1 MDKDVKKDTVKI
13 NKDDQRSLREQNK
26 QDVPKLVVVD
36 DRTDFESGDDFL
48 KVTNEYDRQFNTY
61 RPEYPWED
69 SFALNRGIPEE
80 TKKDEINTTE
90 EKKYKV
96 REQRIIR
103 RRTAKLKNIK
113 SSLGIPVARDYS
125 NIPIGVSRANA
136 FIYSSGVVGG
146 TNRIGTNIGYAG
158 MASAGF
164 QPNLNN
170 KYSEKQINY
179 VKNNWTNSVNAC
191 GKFGLDPIIELAQGA
206 KESGWGTSKM
216 AREGNAFFGIK
227 ATKSTNE
234 YWSGERIGGAA
245 GSFRAYSSPQNSF
258 YDHARLISQSSRY
271 IDAYNGAKRNYK
283 EYANKIAN
291 SAYIVDSDNR
301 PKYEKDVANIYETI
315 YTIAI
320 QLKLFDPST
329 AQKIATTQIVK
340 SSPNTGT
347 GRIVSPT
354 GPSAADIPEV
364 GEKYPPLYKNP
375 IVPNG
380 RPSSTRQQIV
390 KLTNNY
396 SGYPYIVGLRGY
408 FKELGRPNK
417 NDRGLYDDAIFF
429 VTANEM
435 FAFNANTDPGWYGY
449 NSDPDT
455 RAGVATLKEGTWE
468 YVIGMHRGSTVHEAL
483 IQHGNFTVY
492 RDGNKTS
499 GKKIEDTGRFGINL
513 HRGGSKSTSSAG
525 CQTIPP
531 SQWNEFFYQTV
542 KKYVKKGQI
551 IKYFLIRV

>member
-1 MDKDVKKDTVKI
+1 MDKDVKKDTVKM
-13 NKDDQRSLREQNK
+13 NKDDQQSLREQNTK
-26 QDVPKLVVVD
+26 NIPKVLVVD
-36 DRTDFESGDDFL
+36 DRNDFGSGDDFF
-48 KVTNEYDRQFNTY
+48 KVTNEYDRQFNMY

-69 SFALNRGIPEE
+69 FMKVNSGIPDDP
-80 TKKDEINTTE
+80 KKDELNANKE
-90 EKKYKV
+90 EKYKV
-96 REQRIIR
+96 NKERIIR
-103 RRTAKLKNIK
+103 RRKAKLKNIK

-125 NIPIGVSRANA
+125 NIPIGVSRVNA
-136 FIYSSGVVGG
+136 FIYSTGVNGG
-146 TNRIGTNIGYAG
+146 TGRIGTNIGYAG

-164 QPNLNN
+164 QPNLGN
-170 KYSEKQINY
+170 KYSQKQIDY

-258 YDHARLISQSSRY
+258 YDHARLISESSRY

-320 QLKLFDPST
+320 QLKLFDPAT
-329 AQKIATTQIVK
+329 AQKIATTDAAK
-340 SSPNTGT
+340 ASPNTGT
-347 GRIVSPT
+347 GRVVSPT
-354 GPSAADIPEV
+354 GPSAGDIPEL
-364 GEKYPPLYKNP
+364 GEKYPSVYKSP

-380 RPSSTRQQIV
+380 RPASTREQIV

-429 VTANEM
+429 VTSNEM

-449 NSDPDT
+449 NSDSDV
-455 RAGVATLKEGTWE
+455 RDGVATLKEGTWE
-468 YVIGMHRGSTVHEAL
+468 YVIGTHRGSTVHEAL
-483 IQHGNFTVY
+483 VQHGNFTVY
-492 RDGNKTS
+492 RDGHPNS
-499 GKKIEDTGRFGINL
+499 GKKKEVTGKFGINM
-513 HRGGSKSTSSAG
+513 HRGGPRSVSSSG

-531 SQWNEFFYQTV
+531 GQWNEFFYQTV
-542 KKYVKKGQI
+542 KKYVKPGQI
-551 IKYFLIRV
+551 VKYFLIKV